1 MALSGY
7 HTVLVVGD
15 DYKEILYPYSLE
27 KKVDKYIKYRRK
39 DAGKLRKN
47 TVSLYKAIL
56 DNGNLEGVSN
66 EEIKRLYF
74 KYKNM
79 SDFDYY
85 KEITT
90 GCIFDDD
97 SLDAYSIENPD
108 AKFSAYVENFKNNH
122 FSLPFILND
131 GTETYQAKKGD
142 IDWAKIHMYNTFPYE
157 RAWEMVVDG
166 DEPNNEEEQM
176 IYDNMKPR
184 LEYFSNFN
192 SEDEY
197 VSFISGCFR
206 EDSNFKE
213 ELLRAYECKPDTE
226 FLGFKLRVQEVSCT
240 IAEENS
246 SIFKI
251 KESLSSMVLTFA
263 QNVIDEANRE
273 IYEHSEKL
281 KRLNDI
287 LDHTELRFK
296 SYRAE
301 VEYEEQLEGRDVDE
315 IGYGEDFATY
325 VQYLVSKGCNIS
337 EAVHDTYKLF
347 EYIGATYD

>member
-197 VSFISGCFR
+197 VSYSCSFWEYAYVDKVNGWINLDYSIS
-206 EDSNFKE
+206 DIDWVNNF
-213 ELLRAYECKPDTE
+213 YEKYIVPLPDDAM
-226 FLGFKLRVQEVSCT
+226 LT
-240 IAEENS
+240 I
-246 SIFKI
+246 
-251 KESLSSMVLTFA
+251 
-263 QNVIDEANRE
+263 
-273 IYEHSEKL
+273 
-281 KRLNDI
+281 
-287 LDHTELRFK
+287 
-296 SYRAE
+296 
-301 VEYEEQLEGRDVDE
+301 VEYRD
-315 IGYGEDFATY
+315 F
-325 VQYLVSKGCNIS
+325 
-337 EAVHDTYKLF
+337 
-347 EYIGATYD
+347 